1 MNLVRFEPWSIGD
14 LMQRDCDRFAPR
26 SFVRNDVET
35 PVADWVPA
43 VDIVEEKN
51 RFVLRADVPGV
62 AAENIEVSMEDGIL
76 SVSGERNIEVEDDSP
91 GVRRFERVSGR
102 FYRRFSLPDT
112 ADAENIAAK
121 CANGILEVSIPKL
134 PEIQPRR
141 ITVEAA

>member
-14 LMQRDCDRFAPR
+14 LMQHDFDRFAPR
-26 SFVRNDVET
+26 RFVRNDVET
-35 PVADWVPA
+35 PDADWVPA
-43 VDIVEEKN
+43 VDIVEEKD

-76 SVSGERNIEVEDDSP
+76 SVSGERNIEVQDDIP
-91 GVRRFERVSGR
+91 GVRRIERVSGR

-121 CANGILEVSIPKL
+121 CATGILEVSIPKL
-134 PEIQPRR
+134 PEVQPRR